1 MKNIVFENV
10 KKAYGKNVVV
20 EDLCMEVKEG
30 ERLILLGPSGCGKS
44 TTLRMI
50 AGLENVTAGNLWMRD
65 QVVNDV
71 PCGERGVSMV
81 FGGQDISQTSMK
93 DRGFNIVFQDYAL
106 FPNLN
111 AYQNIIY
118 GLKAHKM
125 DENEIDARLKEVL
138 KMLELEGLEDR
149 KPKELSGG
157 QRQRVALARA
167 VVKRADYFL
176 LDEPLSNLDA
186 QLRMRARKELVKI
199 HEMYHPTLVYVT
211 HDQIEAMTVGDRIAL
226 MYRGKMEMLDTPS
239 HVYNRPASVFC
250 AKFIGS
256 PSMNIV
262 EAEYHNGALVIG
274 KQKVELPGI
283 WQRIAAQCPSG
294 LLYAGVR
301 PEHVMMSRTPQ
312 ERSIEGMVRY
322 VEDYGNRYGVY
333 IQVEGDKNELIAIRE
348 GEIPQPGEKVYIHV
362 ETEKLHLFDRG
373 TEKSLGYPEMVI
385 RAQEKLA
392 VPKLEKAIAQ

>member
-20 EDLCMEVKEG
+20 EDLCMEVKG

-81 FGGQDISQTSMK
+81 FQ
-93 DRGFNIVFQDYAL
+93 NYAL
-106 FPNLN
+106 FPHMSVKN
-111 AYQNIIY
+111 NIIY

-211 HDQIEAMTVGDRIAL
+211 HDQIEAMTVGDRIVSAPTARCL
-226 MYRGKMEMLDTPS
+226 SNVSDCFIQLSKNTKEENHLSYIPRWKREEM
-239 HVYNRPASVFC
+239 
-250 AKFIGS
+250 
-256 PSMNIV
+256 
-262 EAEYHNGALVIG
+262 
-274 KQKVELPGI
+274 
-283 WQRIAAQCPSG
+283 
-294 LLYAGVR
+294 
-301 PEHVMMSRTPQ
+301 
-312 ERSIEGMVRY
+312 
-322 VEDYGNRYGVY
+322 
-333 IQVEGDKNELIAIRE
+333 
-348 GEIPQPGEKVYIHV
+348 
-362 ETEKLHLFDRG
+362 
-373 TEKSLGYPEMVI
+373 
-385 RAQEKLA
+385 
-392 VPKLEKAIAQ
+392 